1 MITLKELCEASQV
14 SRRAIQG
21 YEKAHLIS
29 STGKTE
35 KGYLLYGENSIE
47 EVKLIRLYQ
56 DMGFKVSEICELKT
70 MGKEELKAKLLI
82 KKRLLEVDVQRK
94 KSTLIEIERMINN
107 L

>member
-35 KGYLLYGENSIE
+35 KGYLLYVEDSIE
-47 EVKLIRLYQ
+47 EVKLIRLYL
-56 DMGFKVSEICELKT
+56 S
-70 MGKEELKAKLLI
+70 LI
-82 KKRLLEVDVQRK
+82 H
-94 KSTLIEIERMINN
+94 I
-107 L
+107 